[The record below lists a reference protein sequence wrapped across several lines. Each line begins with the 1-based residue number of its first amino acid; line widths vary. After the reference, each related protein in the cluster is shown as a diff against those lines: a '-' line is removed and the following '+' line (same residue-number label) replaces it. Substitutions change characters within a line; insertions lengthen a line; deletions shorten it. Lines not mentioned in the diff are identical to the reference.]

1 MDPNWIMAMIA
12 LAAIVSPAIVS
23 VIDNIFKY
31 KSNQLELSYPN
42 KRKALS
48 DFVSNALN
56 VYLEPTYADMIN
68 YNIAKN
74 NLYVYFDNINDKHF
88 EDLEIYKSRKDLS
101 NYKNVVDKIVKEL
114 SSQIDK

>member
-1 MDPNWIMAMIA
+1 MKPNWIMAIIA
-12 LAAIVSPAIVS
+12 LAAIISPAIVS

-31 KSNQLELSYPN
+31 KSKQLELSYPN
-42 KRKALS
+42 KKIALS

-56 VYLEPTYADMIN
+56 VYIDSTYADMIN

-74 NLYVYFDNINDKHF
+74 NLYVYFSNINDKYF
-88 EDLEIYKSRKDLS
+88 NDLETYKSKKDLD
-101 NYKNVVDKIVKEL
+101 NYKNVVHKIVKDL